1 MLSGSVLPPAAV
13 HEAALAHK
21 KGPGGRKRSRQGE
34 HFRTAEPVHP
44 GTLSVDGNREWPAAM
59 GIRVSYKLPPG
70 VPPGLIDD
78 ASYLRRT
85 STALKRTGAASRV
98 YFCDR
103 VWILHHDNG
112 TTTRTKSRSAAAAFL
127 ASHGHHFVDVVDV
140 KPGSAD
146 LASPLPLE
154 SLQETQHKRLRP
166 SPGHSQQLE
175 EKFLVCGL
183 EIFRRIQ
190 PNSFCSKCKQ
200 SMCPVT
206 LNKQQ
211 FC

>member
-1 MLSGSVLPPAAV
+1 MLSGRVLPPAAV
-13 HEAALAHK
+13 QEAALAHK

-112 TTTRTKSRSAAAAFL
+112 TTTRPKSRSAAAAFFSLTLRIML
-127 ASHGHHFVDVVDV
+127 AQDLGHALVAGICGDVPIACCVRC
-140 KPGSAD
+140 GAY
-146 LASPLPLE
+146 A
-154 SLQETQHKRLRP
+154 TTHARHLRRP
-166 SPGHSQQLE
+166 
-175 EKFLVCGL
+175 
-183 EIFRRIQ
+183 
-190 PNSFCSKCKQ
+190 
-200 SMCPVT
+200 
-206 LNKQQ
+206 
-211 FC
+211 